1 MDFPIWL
8 TIILVVLLLTFSALL
23 SLAETGFTA
32 ASRARILQLEKS
44 GEKRAG
50 IVERLNLERE
60 RVIASML
67 LGNNVANIFATA
79 LTTSAMVA
87 LFDDVGALYAT
98 AVMTVLIFVFGEVMP
113 KTYAISRPEDSAML
127 VAGPLAFLHKLFKP
141 LTRAADVIAKAALRL
156 FGAKLDNG
164 SDFDATDEIRGQV
177 DFLHKE
183 GSVEKHDRD
192 MLGGLLDLKELE
204 VSDVMV
210 HRTKMRTID
219 AGLPPADVVREVLSS
234 PYTRMPLWRETP
246 DNIVG
251 ILHAKDL
258 LRALDAVGGD
268 AGKLDLDDL
277 MLPAWFVPN
286 TTSLPD
292 QLKAFLKKKTHFAL
306 AVDEYGEVQGL
317 VTLEDILEEI
327 VGDIKDEHDSSVSGV
342 KPQADGSVIVD
353 GSVPIRDLNRAMD
366 WRLPDEEATTIAGLV
381 IHEAQAI
388 PDTGQNFTF
397 HGMRF
402 QIMRKQ
408 RNRITSLKIKRLER
422 VDGPE
427 AEAPRAVA

>member
-1 MDFPIWL
+1 MDIPIWL
-8 TIILVVLLLTFSALL
+8 TILLVVSLLTFSALL

-32 ASRARILQLEKS
+32 ASRARMLQLEKA
-44 GEKRAG
+44 GEERAG
-50 IVERLNLERE
+50 IIERLNLERE

-87 LFDDVGALYAT
+87 LFNDVGALYAT
-98 AVMTVLIFVFGEVMP
+98 GVMTVLIFVFGEVMP
-113 KTYAISRPEDSAML
+113 KTYALARPEGSAML
-127 VAGPLAFLHKLFKP
+127 IARPIAALHKLFKP
-141 LTRAADVIAKAALRL
+141 LTRAADWIAKATLRF
-156 FGAKLDNG
+156 FGVRLGGDEEI
-164 SDFDATDEIRGQV
+164 DANDEIRGQV
-177 DFLHKE
+177 DLLHKE
-183 GSVEKHDRD
+183 GSVEKTDRD
-192 MLGGLLDLKELE
+192 MLGGLLDLQELE
-204 VSDVMV
+204 VSDIMV

-234 PYTRMPLWRETP
+234 PYTRMPLWRDTP

-251 ILHAKDL
+251 LLHAKDL
-258 LRALDAVGGD
+258 LRALDAVSGD

-277 MLPAWFVPN
+277 MLPAWFVPD

-306 AVDEYGEVQGL
+306 VVDEYGEVQGL

-342 KPQADGSVIVD
+342 KPQVDGSVIVD

-366 WRLPDEEATTIAGLV
+366 WGLPDDEATTIAGLV

-388 PDTGQNFTF
+388 PDPGQAFTF

-402 QIMRKQ
+402 QIVRKQ
-408 RNRITSLKIKRLER
+408 RNRITSLKIQRLDRSDE
-422 VDGPE
+422 PE
-427 AEAPRAVA
+427 TAASPANM

>member
-8 TIILVVLLLTFSALL
+8 TILLVVLLLTFSALL

-32 ASRARILQLEKS
+32 ASRARMLQFEKA

-50 IVERLNLERE
+50 LIERLNLERE

-98 AVMTVLIFVFGEVMP
+98 GIMTVLIFVFGEVMP

-127 VAGPLAFLHKLFKP
+127 VARPLAQLHKLFKP
-141 LTRAADVIAKAALRL
+141 LTRAADWLAKATLRL
-156 FGAKLDNG
+156 FGAKLDDG
-164 SDFDATDEIRGQV
+164 SEFDATDEIRGQV

-183 GSVEKHDRD
+183 GSVEKNDRD

-204 VSDVMV
+204 VSDIMV

-219 AGLPPADVVREVLSS
+219 AGLPLAEVVREVLSS

-258 LRALDAVGGD
+258 LRALDAAGGD

-327 VGDIKDEHDSSVSGV
+327 VGDIKDEHDLTVSGV
-342 KPQADGSVIVD
+342 KPQADGSVLVD

-366 WRLPDEEATTIAGLV
+366 WSLPDEEATTIAGLV

-388 PDTGQNFTF
+388 PDTGQSFTF

-402 QIMRKQ
+402 QIVRKQ
-408 RNRITSLKIKRLER
+408 RNRITALKIKRLDR
-422 VDGPE
+422 KDDG
-427 AEAPRAVA
+427 ASDNATMIA

>member
-1 MDFPIWL
+1 MDGMLWF
-8 TIILVVLLLTFSALL
+8 TILVVILLLVFSALL

-32 ASRARILQLEKS
+32 ASRARMLQLEKA

-50 IVERLNLERE
+50 VIERLNLERE

-87 LFDDVGALYAT
+87 LFDDIGALYAT
-98 AVMTVLIFVFGEVMP
+98 GIMTVLIFVFGEVMP
-113 KTYAISRPEDSAML
+113 KTYAISRPEKSAMV
-127 VAGPLAFLHKLFKP
+127 VARPVALLHKFFKP
-141 LTRAADVIAKAALRL
+141 LTRAADWLAKRTLRL
-156 FGAKLDNG
+156 FGARLDLNAEI
-164 SDFDATDEIRGQV
+164 DASEEIRGQV
-177 DFLHKE
+177 NLLHKE
-183 GSVEKHDRD
+183 GSVEKTDRD

-204 VSDVMV
+204 VLDVMV
-210 HRTKMRTID
+210 HRTKMRIID
-219 AGLPPADVVREVLSS
+219 ANLSPGEVVREVLSS
-234 PYTRMPLWRETP
+234 PYTRMPLWRDTP

-251 ILHAKDL
+251 LLHAKDL

-268 AGKLDLDDL
+268 ATRLDLDDL

-306 AVDEYGEVQGL
+306 VVDEYGEVQGL

-342 KPQADGSVIVD
+342 KPQADGSVVVD

-366 WRLPDEEATTIAGLV
+366 WALPDEEATTIAGLV

-388 PDTGQNFTF
+388 PDPGQAFTF

-402 QIMRKQ
+402 QILRKQ
-408 RNRITSLKIKRLER
+408 RNRITSLKIRKFER
-422 VDGPE
+422 SEETDAINQGT
-427 AEAPRAVA
+427 VA